1 MPAEIADGVQITVS
15 IGFSTTAGSGTVPIN
30 STLASITYTD
40 VSTYVR
46 SVQIKRGR
54 SSELDDFTTGNCQ
67 VILSNED
74 RTFDP
79 ENTVGAYYG
88 KITPGRPIRI
98 QATAPGG
105 SAETIFQG
113 YVDQWDQ
120 QYTNPSDAVAVV
132 TASDAFKV
140 LNLLTLPSYWEY
152 QVREDGPPTCW
163 FRFDDGNSP
172 SNPFDS
178 VSGKS
183 LATWRWIAT
192 DANVGS
198 VADAAVTGDSAGT
211 LVMNDTSVSASLLGK
226 KYIEFPASLWNF
238 SASDYASKTVECWI
252 QSTPDTPT
260 GQSAVFFRPGN
271 EFTISLQFVSFLRI
285 YGVMV
290 AQWGTAAG
298 VNLATEITSTV
309 NVDDGKPHHVVMRW
323 NFATSVAQ
331 LWVDG
336 IQATTTTGFSTSK
349 PVQTNTTV
357 GKAFTVSADATKN
370 PPVGFIGIIDELAF
384 YGNTTLSAAQIAAHY
399 AIGKGNYLSGNTA
412 SQRLDSLL
420 TMADW
425 MSDGETFSTATSTVQ
440 GIDTQ
445 NDTLLSALKECEKA
459 DQGRLFCDRSGL
471 VKFISHDSMATTS
484 TFNTSQRT
492 FGDGTGEL
500 PYLDLEFTFNDQLI
514 FNRSIVSRFEGAT
527 AVVNDTTSQG
537 QYFIRTDFQSGLIN
551 DTDQAMTDIAN
562 VRLATYKQP
571 QLRIDQMRFSPRRLT
586 SMYSATITDDIGTRI
601 TVKRRP
607 QGVGSVISKEL
618 IVEGISHDIGIS
630 SWETTY
636 NLSPAPLAFFI
647 LNSSTF
653 GVLGTNL
660 LGY

>member
-15 IGFSTTAGSGTVPIN
+15 IGFATSAGDNTVPIG
-30 STLASITYTD
+30 STLSSITYTD

-67 VILSNED
+67 IILSNED

-88 KITPGRPIRI
+88 KITPGRPILVE
-98 QATAPGG
+98 ATAPGG

-113 YVDQWDQ
+113 YVEQWDQ

-152 QVREDGPPTCW
+152 QVRNRNLARYWLRMDEVTGGT
-163 FRFDDGNSP
+163 SV
-172 SNPFDS
+172 FDS
-178 VSGKS
+178 IQFIKVGDYLTPAGVATTAVSGSS
-183 LATWRWIAT
+183 LV
-192 DANVGS
+192 AN
-198 VADAAVTGDSAGT
+198 DSNT
-211 LVMNDTSVSASLLGK
+211 
-226 KYIEFPASLWNF
+226 
-238 SASDYASKTVECWI
+238 
-252 QSTPDTPT
+252 
-260 GQSAVFFRPGN
+260 SAVFDGTKTVPIPFSL
-271 EFTISLQFVSFLRI
+271 ISSGSNINFWIQTDTTTTGSYGI
-285 YGVMV
+285 YTFFAGSGGFPTCIGMDVV
-290 AQWGTAAG
+290 AG
-298 VNLATEITSTV
+298 VGTIRVSYTETQFGGAPGVTNAVISSVVV
-309 NVDDGKPHHVVMRW
+309 NDGKPHHIM
-323 NFATSVAQ
+323 FGSDIESGGGID
-331 LWVDG
+331 LYVDG
-336 IQATTTTGFSTSK
+336 MRATTAGSFADWTDSVTRDQYGIARTFSI
-349 PVQTNTTV
+349 NTTFTSGIDFTSNFV
-357 GKAFTVSADATKN
+357 GT
-370 PPVGFIGIIDELAF
+370 IDEIVG
-384 YGNTTLSAAQIAAHY
+384 YGRGLVNPIVLNDVTTNY
-399 AIGKGNYLSGNTA
+399 EIGKGTYLSGDTS
-412 SQRLDSLL
+412 SQRLVSLL
-420 TMADW
+420 EMADW

-445 NDTLLSALKECEKA
+445 NDTLLSALKECETA

-471 VKFISHDSMATTS
+471 VKFISHNEMAVNS

-500 PYLDLEFTFNDQLI
+500 PYLDLEFTYNDHLI
-514 FNRSIVSRFEGAT
+514 FNRSNVARREGAT
-527 AVVNDTTSQG
+527 AVIDDTTSQG
-537 QYFIRTDFQSGLIN
+537 QYFIRTDSQSGLIN
-551 DTDQAMTDIAN
+551 DTNEQVDDIAR
-562 VRLATYKQP
+562 VRVATYKQP
-571 QLRIDQMRFSPRRLT
+571 QLRIDQMTFSPRRLT
-586 SMYSATITDDIGTRI
+586 SMYSTTITDDIGTRI

-630 SWETTY
+630 SWVTTY

-647 LNSSTF
+647 LDSSTF
-653 GVLGTNL
+653 GVLDTNL

>member
-1 MPAEIADGVQITVS
+1 VAKLMPAEIADGVQITVS
-15 IGFSTTAGSGTVPIN
+15 IGFSTSAGNNTVPIG
-30 STLASITYTD
+30 STLSSITYTD

-140 LNLLTLPSYWEY
+140 LNLITLPSYWEY
-152 QVREDGPPTCW
+152 QVRDRGIAAYWLRLDEATGASSV
-163 FRFDDGNSP
+163 FDCLQLIKAGDYKTPAGSATTA
-172 SNPFDS
+172 
-178 VSGKS
+178 VSGSS
-183 LATWRWIAT
+183 LV
-192 DANVGS
+192 AN
-198 VADAAVTGDSAGT
+198 DSNT
-211 LVMNDTSVSASLLGK
+211 
-226 KYIEFPASLWNF
+226 
-238 SASDYASKTVECWI
+238 
-252 QSTPDTPT
+252 
-260 GQSAVFFRPGN
+260 SAVFDGTRTVHIPSPSILAGSIVNFWIQTDTTTTGSYGIYTFFAGSGGFPSCIGMDVAGGSGTIRISYTQTQFGTYPGIT
-271 EFTISLQFVSFLRI
+271 EAVSSS
-285 YGVMV
+285 VV
-290 AQWGTAAG
+290 
-298 VNLATEITSTV
+298 VN
-309 NVDDGKPHHVVMRW
+309 DGKPHHIMFGSDIV
-323 NFATSVAQ
+323 SGGGID
-331 LWVDG
+331 LYVDG
-336 IQATTTTGFSTSK
+336 VRATTAGT
-349 PVQTNTTV
+349 
-357 GKAFTVSADATKN
+357 SADWTDS
-370 PPVGFIGIIDELAF
+370 VTREQFGIARTF
-384 YGNTTLSAAQIAAHY
+384 AVNTTLTSGIDFTSNFVGTIDDIVGYAISLGSPIDANDVSTNY
-399 AIGKGNYLSGNTA
+399 AIGVGTYLAGNTA
-412 SQRLDSLL
+412 TQRLDSLL
-420 TMADW
+420 AMADW

-445 NDTLLSALKECEKA
+445 NDTLLSALKECETA

-492 FGDGTGEL
+492 FGDGSGEL

-514 FNRSIVSRFEGAT
+514 FNRSIASRLEGAT
-527 AVVNDTTSQG
+527 VVVNDTTSQG
-537 QYFIRTDFQSGLIN
+537 QYFIRTDSQSGLIN

-562 VRLATYKQP
+562 VRIATYKQP
-571 QLRIDQMRFSPRRLT
+571 QLRIEQMRFSPRRLT

-630 SWETTY
+630 SWVTTY

-647 LNSSTF
+647 LDSSTF
-653 GVLGTNL
+653 GVLDTNL

>member
-1 MPAEIADGVQITVS
+1 MPAAIADGVQITVA

-67 VILSNED
+67 VILGNED

-140 LNLLTLPSYWEY
+140 LNLITLPSYWEY
-152 QVREDGPPTCW
+152 SVREDGPTAW
-163 FRFDDGNSP
+163 FRFDDGDAP
-172 SNPFDS
+172 TNPFES
-178 VSGKS
+178 ISGLS
-183 LATWRWIAT
+183 
-192 DANVGS
+192 VGS
-198 VADAAVTGDSAGT
+198 WKTTAGAATTGASTGSLVAGDS
-211 LVMNDTSVSASLLGK
+211 SVSAVLDGTDF
-226 KYIEFPASLWNF
+226 IEIPVGFLPF
-238 SASDYASKTVECWI
+238 SFTDYLAKTVECWI
-252 QSTPDTPT
+252 STSTTTD
-260 GQSAVFFRPGN
+260 GSYGIFYKPGY
-271 EFTISLQFVSFLRI
+271 EFTVAIGMIVAG
-285 YGVMV
+285 GVGTIQG
-290 AQWGTAAG
+290 QWGTIGG
-298 VNLATEITSTV
+298 VNLTNAETSTV
-309 NVDDGKPHHVVMRW
+309 TVNDGKPHHILLRW
-323 NFATSVAQ
+323 DYNTSAHQ

-336 IQATTTTGFSTSK
+336 VLATTSTSFSNVA
-349 PVQTNTTV
+349 PTETNIVV
-357 GKAFTVSADATKN
+357 GKPYTSSATSTYNMASSF
-370 PPVGFIGIIDELAF
+370 VGTLDELAL
-384 YGNTTLSAAQIAAHY
+384 YANTALTSTQIANHY
-399 AIGKGNYLSGNTA
+399 AIGKGTYLTGNTA

-420 TMADW
+420 AMADW

-445 NDTLLSALKECEKA
+445 NDTLLSALKECETA

-492 FGDGTGEL
+492 FGDGSGEL

-514 FNRSIVSRFEGAT
+514 FNRAIASRLEGAT

-537 QYFIRTDFQSGLIN
+537 QYFIRTDSQSGLIN
-551 DTDQAMTDIAN
+551 DKDQAMTDIAN

-586 SMYSATITDDIGTRI
+586 SMYAATITDDIGTRI